1 MIPQRVKRQNAV
13 VVTVVL
19 VTVVAVIMAVV
30 LLLWHLANSVDLS

>member
-19 VTVVAVIMAVV
+19 VTVVAVIVAVV

>member
-19 VTVVAVIMAVV
+19 VTVVALIAAIIY
-30 LLLWHLANSVDLS
+30 LLWHLANSVDLS